1 MDTDTTKVQ
10 QLIAKHQGL
19 KKNLIAI
26 LLDIQE
32 TFNYLPPESL
42 RQVAE
47 ALGMP
52 LIDVIGVATFYRAFS
67 LTPRGKHTCLV
78 CLGTACHVRG
88 GQKILEEF
96 EKRLG
101 VPAGETTKDKRFTLE
116 TVACLGCCAIGPVV
130 VVDNEY
136 FGHTT
141 LRKVGPI
148 VGKYD
153 RGKGRAKG
161 RPKAGAKKPPA
172 KKAPAR
178 KRRSAPRAT
187 AGRRGRPARTK

>member
-1 MDTDTTKVQ
+1 MDTSKTKLRSIVD
-10 QLIAKHQGL
+10 KHQAL

-32 TFNYLPPESL
+32 TENYLPPEAL
-42 RQVAE
+42 RYVAK

-88 GQKILEEF
+88 GPKILEEL
-96 EKRLG
+96 ERRLDI
-101 VPAGETTKDKRFTLE
+101 PAGETTKDGQFTLE

-130 VVDNEY
+130 VVDGEY
-136 FGHTT
+136 HGHATI
-141 LRKVGPI
+141 RKIGPI
-148 VGKYD
+148 LAKYE
-153 RGKGRAKG
+153 
-161 RPKAGAKKPPA
+161 KPQA
-172 KKAPAR
+172 
-178 KRRSAPRAT
+178 S
-187 AGRRGRPARTK
+187 

>member
-1 MDTDTTKVQ
+1 MDIDVTKIQ
-10 QLIAKHQGL
+10 TLIDAHQRL

-32 TFNYLPPESL
+32 AYNYLPPESL
-42 RQVAE
+42 RQVAA

-67 LTPRGKHTCLV
+67 LKPRGKHTCLV

-96 EKRLG
+96 EKSLRI
-101 VPAGETTKDKRFTLE
+101 PAGETTKDDQFTLE

-130 VVDNEY
+130 VVDGEY

-141 LRKVGPI
+141 LRKVRPI
-148 VGKYD
+148 IGKF
-153 RGKGRAKG
+153 
-161 RPKAGAKKPPA
+161 
-172 KKAPAR
+172 AR
-178 KRRSAPRAT
+178 KTAAARRRTTAARAAAGQRRAAAKPHRRT
-187 AGRRGRPARTK
+187 ARKK